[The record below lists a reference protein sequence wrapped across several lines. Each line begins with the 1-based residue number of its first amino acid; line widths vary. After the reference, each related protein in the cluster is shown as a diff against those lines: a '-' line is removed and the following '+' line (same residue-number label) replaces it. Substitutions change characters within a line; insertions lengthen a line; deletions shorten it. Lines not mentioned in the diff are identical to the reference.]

1 MESYRFVSF
10 LLRKESKVKL
20 YEKERQ
26 RGLRKEKN
34 IAQRE
39 RDIGN
44 MVSCEG
50 FYKKEGKNM
59 IVRGE
64 KDDEDEETDI

>member
-1 MESYRFVSF
+1 
-10 LLRKESKVKL
+10 
-20 YEKERQ
+20 
-26 RGLRKEKN
+26 
-34 IAQRE
+34 
-39 RDIGN
+39 